1 MMTSLKKIRDSVD
14 LRIDKLQ
21 ARAEAFGSVLESTK
35 EQIDERI
42 ASHKRVAQQALGQ
55 LATDIDG
62 QKGLPAARKQAIHSV
77 VDNLDRQIAL
87 AQSASRE
94 TLASARRQ
102 VLDGMRKMEAEL
114 EAALGDAQSLSLELL
129 QESITAYARAVGKLD
144 AELEAAEQRL
154 ASSRNQ
160 LDAAFKAERQAI
172 AQAIAGL
179 KQRLGERT
187 AHTGEKL
194 VQFEKELSDGLEHV
208 VKALRNFF
216 S

>member
-1 MMTSLKKIRDSVD
+1 M
-14 LRIDKLQ
+14 
-21 ARAEAFGSVLESTK
+21 
-35 EQIDERI
+35 
-42 ASHKRVAQQALGQ
+42 
-55 LATDIDG
+55 
-62 QKGLPAARKQAIHSV
+62 